1 MIDATT
7 ASASVAHIAP
17 PPLLRLWNK
26 REPASIVAMRAA
38 DLPGIQALPLRRLI
52 PSMPPAI
59 WAEHA
64 DLGPTDPDAIRR
76 RSREQAAAID
86 WSRIRRGQSVNLI
99 ANPHGF
105 YLAGEAYVAML
116 EELQAHLRDTVG
128 ARVRLRIA
136 ESMGHIENPDWVKH
150 FRLHE
155 RFEHTKEVPQ
165 IGRGI
170 AAETRL
176 GRFWL
181 NHELFNAD
189 HFVHTHVTEM
199 REGYLHR
206 MVDRLF
212 KPFGMAYT
220 RLETRSAY
228 HLGFGPRTGQM
239 VSRAVFESEFI
250 RKCYAASMVLDTS
263 PEGVVGVHGANDL
276 GALDRRLATG
286 VLRNYGALIRLMA
299 AIEDCICVFD
309 GHGSGVYCYAGG
321 IAFDNLFSA
330 NIDFLD
336 LDNLGL
342 LAMKKS
348 DTGLPGL
355 SDGMLMGYNQ
365 AIKYIVMNYMAAGVP
380 QAFIF
385 KAYPTVVVGD
395 TLFRWHAN
403 DPSSATFHTYAQK
416 APTLPDA
423 MAQAMRESG
432 TDRVL
437 VYDRTPGVLR
447 VSDSLAEFLVR
458 VAPSVIEDV
467 EKNRLPKWLAQ
478 RGLSP

>member
-1 MIDATT
+1 MSDAAIDA
-7 ASASVAHIAP
+7 VRIPP
-17 PPLLRLWNK
+17 PPLLPLWNK
-26 REPASIVAMRAA
+26 RVPAAITAMRAA
-38 DLPGIQALPLRRLI
+38 DLPGIRALPVRRVI
-52 PSMPPAI
+52 PSLPPVL
-59 WAEHA
+59 WAEHV
-64 DLGPTDPDAIRR
+64 DLGPTDLEVIRR
-76 RSREQAAAID
+76 KSREQVAAID
-86 WSRIRRGQSVNLI
+86 WSRIRSGQSVNLI

-105 YLAGEAYVAML
+105 YLCGEAYVAML
-116 EELQAHLRDTVG
+116 EEIQAHLRDVVG

-136 ESMGHIENPDWVKH
+136 ESMGHIENPDWVAH
-150 FRLHE
+150 FRLRE
-155 RFEHTKEVPQ
+155 RFAQVREVPQ
-165 IGRGI
+165 ISRGVPVD
-170 AAETRL
+170 TRL
-176 GRFWL
+176 GKFWL
-181 NHELFNAD
+181 NHELFNAE

-206 MVDRLF
+206 MLDRLH

-220 RLETRSAY
+220 RVETRSAY
-228 HLGFGPRTGQM
+228 HLGYGPRTGQM
-239 VSRAVFESEFI
+239 VARAVFDSEFI
-250 RKCYAASMVLDTS
+250 QKRYAATMVLDTT

-276 GALDRRLATG
+276 GALDRQLATRI
-286 VLRNYGALIRLMA
+286 LRNYGALIRLMA

-330 NIDFLD
+330 NVDFLD
-336 LDNLGL
+336 LDNLAL
-342 LAMKKS
+342 VATNPS
-348 DTGLPGL
+348 DMSLPGL
-355 SDGMLMGYNQ
+355 KDGMLMGYNP

-385 KAYPTVVVGD
+385 KTYPTVVVGD

-416 APTLPDA
+416 SATLPEA
-423 MAQAMRESG
+423 MEQARREGG
-432 TDRVL
+432 TDKVL

-447 VSDSLAEFLVR
+447 VSDSLAGFLLR

-478 RGLSP
+478 RGLTA